1 MNEEFIKNE
10 TSTSN
15 TDNNKFARDVVV
27 IGAGITGLT
36 TAFNLLKGDKTVL
49 VLEKDSRVGGQI
61 KTYNDKGFIYE
72 SGPNTGVISNPEVAE
87 LFEAL
92 APECKIQT
100 GNKKAKKRLIWK
112 GANFKPL
119 PSGIISGLTTPL
131 FSFSDKMRILGEPFR
146 KKGINPNESIADM
159 VRRRMGESYLDYAC
173 DPFLSGVYA
182 GNPET
187 LVTKYALPK
196 LYNLEQNYGSFIKGS
211 FALSGK
217 HKTERD
223 KKATKDI
230 FSAEGG
236 LETLPKAIA
245 SAVGKDNISLYF
257 KDINIEPY
265 NGGWRIRYNTPE
277 EVVEITAANIVT
289 TVGAYELKNLL
300 PFVENEQM
308 KYISSL
314 EYAPVLQAAVGLSFI
329 DQNDYMAFGGLVPS
343 IEKRNVLGI
352 LYPSACFDG
361 RAPEDCVLF
370 SFFLG
375 GKKNHTLLE
384 MSDENIRALIEKN
397 LDTMLYIPD
406 TASVKF
412 IKLFRH
418 KYAIPQYEASTK
430 ERLEAI
436 ESIQKNFNGLFLA
449 GNIRDGIGMADRI
462 KQATN
467 IAKEIISRS

>member
-1 MNEEFIKNE
+1 
-10 TSTSN
+10 
-15 TDNNKFARDVVV
+15 
-27 IGAGITGLT
+27 
-36 TAFNLLKGDKTVL
+36 
-49 VLEKDSRVGGQI
+49 
-61 KTYNDKGFIYE
+61 
-72 SGPNTGVISNPEVAE
+72 
-87 LFEAL
+87 
-92 APECKIQT
+92 
-100 GNKKAKKRLIWK
+100 
-112 GANFKPL
+112 
-119 PSGIISGLTTPL
+119 
-131 FSFSDKMRILGEPFR
+131 
-146 KKGINPNESIADM
+146 
-159 VRRRMGESYLDYAC
+159 
-173 DPFLSGVYA
+173 
-182 GNPET
+182 
-187 LVTKYALPK
+187 
-196 LYNLEQNYGSFIKGS
+196 
-211 FALSGK
+211 
-217 HKTERD
+217 
-223 KKATKDI
+223 
-230 FSAEGG
+230 
-236 LETLPKAIA
+236 
-245 SAVGKDNISLYF
+245 
-257 KDINIEPY
+257 
-265 NGGWRIRYNTPE
+265 
-277 EVVEITAANIVT
+277 
-289 TVGAYELKNLL
+289 
-300 PFVENEQM
+300 M

-449 GNIRDGIGMADRI
+449 GKIGRAHV
-462 KQATN
+462 
-467 IAKEIISRS
+467 

>member
-1 MNEEFIKNE
+1 MNDESTINE
-10 TSTSN
+10 TLATEAG
-15 TDNNKFARDVVV
+15 NKTFARDVVV

-36 TAFNLLKGDKTVL
+36 TAYNLQKGNKSVL
-49 VLEKDSRVGGQI
+49 VLEKESRVGGQI
-61 KTYNDKGFIYE
+61 RTYSEKGFTYE

-87 LFEAL
+87 LFDSL
-92 APECKIQT
+92 APECKILT
-100 GNKKAKKRLIWK
+100 AKKNAKKRLIWK
-112 GANFKPL
+112 GASFRPL
-119 PSGIISGLTTPL
+119 PSGILSGITSPL
-131 FSFSDKMRILGEPFR
+131 FTFSDKMRILAEPFR
-146 KKGINPNESIADM
+146 KKGDNPNESVADM

-173 DPFLSGVYA
+173 DPFLSGIYA

-217 HKTERD
+217 HKSERD
-223 KKATKDI
+223 KRATKEI

-236 LETLPKAIA
+236 LESLPKALAKAIGA
-245 SAVGKDNISLYF
+245 DNISLGT

-265 NGGWRIRYNTPE
+265 NGGWKIRYNTPDS
-277 EVVEITAANIVT
+277 VVEITAANIVT
-289 TVGAYELKNLL
+289 TVGAYALKDLL
-300 PFVENEQM
+300 PFADSEQL
-308 KYISSL
+308 KCITSL
-314 EYAPVLQAAVGLSFI
+314 EYAPVLQAAVGLCFI

-361 RAPEDCVLF
+361 RTPEDSVLF

-418 KYAIPQYEASTK
+418 KYAIPQYEASSK

-436 ESIQKNFNGLFLA
+436 ENIQNSFSGLYLA

-462 KQATN
+462 KQGTA
-467 IAKEIISRS
+467 IAAEIINR